1 MGCEYYMDNSPRKFA
16 YQSII
21 SFILS
26 VSEKILRARNDKLN
40 RINDPQPAILTSNQ
54 ADGNNQEVEEPMP
67 YAPEAPIAYPKVE
80 AIKVPKIKK
89 RKRRN
94 RYLSQPLP
102 KKEEDISVRM

>member
-1 MGCEYYMDNSPRKFA
+1 
-16 YQSII
+16 
-21 SFILS
+21 
-26 VSEKILRARNDKLN
+26 
-40 RINDPQPAILTSNQ
+40 
-54 ADGNNQEVEEPMP
+54 MP
-67 YAPEAPIAYPKVE
+67 YPPEAPIAYPKVE